1 MYRQLFSLWEI
12 FLGLLLDIVETA
24 RLNWASTL
32 SYDLRAYHK
41 VTIIWPTSS
50 KVGCASKNFIIKW
63 KLYTH
68 DRTQASLESISKLQE
83 KICPNT
89 CIVFVAC
96 SLLPSRY
103 LLSHGI
109 CWERKRQWGP
119 ALMMILHGYKHHAEV
134 ESKGITDNERHQQK
148 KFSQW
153 EELWDVQYIAFRKK
167 WPGVWL
173 FIELWAIA
181 NG

>member
-24 RLNWASTL
+24 HLNWASTL

-68 DRTQASLESISKLQE
+68 ARTQASLESISKLQE

-109 CWERKRQWGP
+109 CWERKGQWGP

-148 KFSQW
+148 KIFP
-153 EELWDVQYIAFRKK
+153 VGRTMGCTIYCF
-167 WPGVWL
+167 
-173 FIELWAIA
+173 
-181 NG
+181 